1 MTNIN
6 KGNTMTEYDNTN
18 SGAVFKPFDSMKMI
32 LSGKINIEGND
43 REVIFVT
50 DKTKS
55 GSRIIKVYQKM
66 GILFENDTTN
76 SSAPNYSGVIDEYA
90 TNKDMTIAAWKKEKD
105 DGTYMSIKISQKYNP
120 NSVPDISIEDS
131 LGDDIPF

>member
-1 MTNIN
+1 MTNFN

-76 SSAPNYSGVIDEYA
+76 SNAPNYSGVIDEYA

-120 NSVPDISIEDS
+120 NSIPDVSIEDS

>member
-1 MTNIN
+1 MTNFN

-32 LSGKINIEGND
+32 LSGKVNIEGND

>member
-1 MTNIN
+1 MTNFN

-18 SGAVFKPFDSMKMI
+18 SGAVFKPFDNMKMI
-32 LSGKINIEGND
+32 LSGRINIEGND
-43 REVIFVT
+43 RDVIFVT

-76 SSAPNYSGVIDEYA
+76 SNAPNYSGVIDEYA

-120 NSVPDISIEDS
+120 NSIPDVSIKDS
-131 LGDDIPF
+131 LEDDIPF

>member
-1 MTNIN
+1 MTNFN

-120 NSVPDISIEDS
+120 NSIPDVSIDDS

>member
-1 MTNIN
+1 MTNFN

-120 NSVPDISIEDS
+120 NSIPDVSIEDS